1 MSFLNDLKETIN
13 EDFNESVTEN
23 GAIGY
28 RTTEKYLLDMNFLV
42 SSMRGMEEDEIV
54 NMFSK
59 TFYENKLLAIKWL
72 FYVADVRG
80 GLGERRLFR
89 ICFKYLA
96 SEHEEI
102 AKRLLNLIPEYTRW
116 DNLIILL
123 EDKLLVN
130 DIICIIKNQ
139 LTEDI
144 HNMKNNKPVS
154 LLAKWMPSINTSS
167 NKTKNLARIIINKL
181 RCSKALYRK
190 TLSSL
195 RKYLKIVEVYMCA
208 KEWGSID
215 YSAVPSR
222 ANLFYNNA
230 FLRNDKERRELY
242 LDSLQKGET
251 KINASVLFPHDIVSK
266 YSSKYD
272 ITLEE
277 LWKSLPDFVNGNGK
291 TICVADGSGS
301 MNSKIPNTKISC
313 LDVANSLAIYFSER
327 CSGEFKDNY
336 ITFSNRPQLV
346 DLSNANSLKEKIV
359 IAKKY
364 CEVSDTDIQAV
375 FTLILGTA
383 INKNLKQEDIPDN
396 ILILSDMEFNSCT
409 EVGCYDER
417 INKRLFQYI
426 SDSYKLY
433 GYKLPRIIFWNI
445 YSRSKT
451 IPIKENELGVTLV
464 SGFSPNIVKM
474 VLSNKLDQFE
484 CLLEQL
490 NSERYYP
497 IEKAIIDKI

>member
-28 RTTEKYLLDMNFLV
+28 RTTGKYLLDMNFLV

-72 FYVADVRG
+72 FYAADVRG

-167 NKTKNLARIIINKL
+167 NKTKNLARIIINKM

-195 RKYLKIVEVYMCA
+195 RKYLKIVEVSMCA

-364 CEVSDTDIQAV
+364 CEISDTNIQAV

-474 VLSNKLDQFE
+474 VLSNKLDPFE

>member
-28 RTTEKYLLDMNFLV
+28 RTTGKYLLDMNFLV

-72 FYVADVRG
+72 FYAADVRG

-102 AKRLLNLIPEYTRW
+102 AKCLLNLIPEYTRW

-130 DIICIIKNQ
+130 DIIYIIKNQ

-167 NKTKNLARIIINKL
+167 NKTKNLARIIINKM

-195 RKYLKIVEVYMCA
+195 RKYLKIVEVSMCA

-215 YSAVPSR
+215 YSTVPSR

-301 MNSKIPNTKISC
+301 MCRKIPNTKISC

-364 CEVSDTDIQAV
+364 CEVSDTNIQAV

-409 EVGCYDER
+409 EVGCYGER

-474 VLSNKLDQFE
+474 VLSNKLDLFE

>member
-28 RTTEKYLLDMNFLV
+28 RTTGKYLLDMNFLV

-72 FYVADVRG
+72 FYAADVRG

-195 RKYLKIVEVYMCA
+195 RKYLKIVEVSMCA

-359 IAKKY
+359 ITKKY
-364 CEVSDTDIQAV
+364 CEISDTNIQAV

-474 VLSNKLDQFE
+474 VLSNKLDPFE